1 MILGSDVNQ
10 HLAELDALRRS
21 RSQLE
26 ARVAQLELALAVRQ
40 EQLQRVEH
48 ELAATRRAHGDGE
61 SHRES

>member
-1 MILGSDVNQ
+1 MILGSDVNH

-40 EQLQRVEH
+40 EQLRRVEH
-48 ELAATRRAHGDGE
+48 ELVATRRANGDGE
-61 SHRES
+61 SHRDS